1 MWEKVQT
8 TKMARTGLKGSLAC
22 RRWSQMSTL
31 PYRKLAELQK
41 RLRVRLVVRRLV
53 RPRLKIRH
61 LRRSRILPIYPHR
74 NQAEVDQQGS
84 GLPASR

>member
-8 TKMARTGLKGSLAC
+8 TKMARTEPKDSLDC

-31 PYRKLAELQK
+31 RYQRLGELQK
-41 RLRVRLVVRRLV
+41 RLRRRLVVRRLV
-53 RPRLKIRH
+53 RPHLKLRH
-61 LRRSRILPIYPHR
+61 LRRSRGLPINPHR

-84 GLPASR
+84 GLPALR